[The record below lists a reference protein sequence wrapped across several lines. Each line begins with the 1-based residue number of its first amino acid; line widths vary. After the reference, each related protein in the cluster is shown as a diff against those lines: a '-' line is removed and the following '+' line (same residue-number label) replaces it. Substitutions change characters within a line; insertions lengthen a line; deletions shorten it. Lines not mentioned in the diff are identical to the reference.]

1 MSKPTISPRSRPE
14 EVAIFRAQVI
24 ARLCATPL
32 NRGELQPLLKELSE
46 ATFRPP
52 GSEMTVRF
60 SIATLERWY
69 YAFQKHGLEGLI
81 PESRKRGHAQDVPPD
96 ELQFLFD
103 AATDDPRM
111 PISVIHQAMVRAGM
125 LQEGAVSANTLR
137 RYMRDQ
143 GLDSGARR
151 QKARQRRPRRRWEAA
166 APGMLWHADVC
177 HGPNI
182 KVDGKS
188 RPIRIHAILDD
199 KSRYVIQIRAFH
211 TEKEVDMLA
220 LFSDALATH
229 GRPGSIYLDNGS
241 TYRGDTLQ
249 IACTRLNINLLHAQ
263 PYDPEAR
270 GKMERFWRTARQR
283 CINYLG
289 NLNSIHDVQARLLA
303 FVDTNYNGVP
313 HSSLLARTPYD
324 VYNTGRIDSE
334 PVSTEEMRL
343 ALSATHRRRIR
354 KDGTISV
361 EGREWE
367 VVEGFLAGR
376 KLDVRYSVFDP
387 DEPPVVLY
395 DGREFRT
402 QAIDAVRNGHT
413 VQKRHT
419 QERYSASINPA
430 DVALDSV
437 LCRTK
442 ERNNG

>member
-1 MSKPTISPRSRPE
+1 MSKPTITPKSRPE
-14 EVAIFRAQVI
+14 EVAVFRAQVI
-24 ARLCATPL
+24 AHLCSAPL

-46 ATFRPP
+46 VQFRPP
-52 GSEMTVRF
+52 GSQVTVKF
-60 SIATLERWY
+60 SAATLERWY

-96 ELQFLFD
+96 ELQFLLD
-103 AATDDPRM
+103 AAIHDPRM
-111 PISVIHQAMVRAGM
+111 PVSVIHQAMVAAGM

-137 RYMRDQ
+137 RYLRDQ
-143 GLDSGARR
+143 GLDAGARR
-151 QKARQRRPRRRWEAA
+151 QEARQRRPRRRWETE

-182 KVDGKS
+182 RVDGKS

-199 KSRYVIQIRAFH
+199 KSRYVVQIRAFH

-229 GRPGSIYLDNGS
+229 GRPSSIYLDNGS
-241 TYRGDTLQ
+241 TYRGEALE

-289 NLNSIHDVQARLLA
+289 GLNSIHEVQARLLA

-324 VYNTGRIDSE
+324 VYNTDKIDSE
-334 PVSTEEMRL
+334 PVSPEEMRL
-343 ALSATHRRRIR
+343 ALTTTHRRRIR

-376 KLDVRYSVFDP
+376 KLDVRYSIFTP
-387 DEPPVVLY
+387 DEPPTILY

-402 QAIDAVRNGHT
+402 QAIDAVRNGRDT
-413 VQKRHT
+413 KKAPT
-419 QERYSASINPA
+419 QARKSAGINPA

-442 ERNNG
+442 ERDNG